1 MTVKILYQSIFKNM
15 LKFIS
20 KLFGG
25 SKSEKDVQQLMPIVQ
40 KTNQFFEQYQSL
52 SNDALRAKTAEFKA
66 RIKDHLTAIDEAI
79 AAKKAD
85 ADALPE
91 NEIHAK
97 DAIYQEVDKLKKGN
111 ML

>member
-1 MTVKILYQSIFKNM
+1 
-15 LKFIS
+15 
-20 KLFGG
+20 
-25 SKSEKDVQQLMPIVQ
+25 VQQLMPIVQ

-52 SNDALRAKTAEFKA
+52 SNDELRAKTAEFKA

-79 AAKKAD
+79 TAKKAD

-97 DAIYQEVDKLKKGN
+97 DAIYQEVDKLKKDRDKKIEEA
-111 ML
+111 L